1 MTQIFK
7 YIKIIILFSFSISWE
22 LNLYINDTEDIAA
35 DDYLIL
41 GTCEDCVDGFHYGED
56 GYDIPT
62 GVTPYTDIQFFNIDW
77 IGTIDSN
84 GNQCESPEF
93 AVDLRSVHPP
103 SDLVTWKIRG
113 AAVGHSSNL
122 EFTWEMDTLENEY
135 DIFLYVGNTGYDLK
149 SLNSIQISAQEINP
163 IYEQIDGQWVS
174 YDNVKVLMGACASS
188 GTTTYYS
195 DNDND
200 GWGFGTGIEY
210 CPGFEPD
217 NFVSNN
223 LDLNDSIQCFENE
236 FDDCDVC
243 SGNNLD
249 KDCQGVC
256 FGNAIIDDCD
266 VCNGNNL
273 DKDCQGVCFG
283 NAIIDDC
290 DVCNGNNLSCLNEIF
305 SQLPYNLYALIQDN
319 SVQLTWLFNNELNET
334 DIVGFNVYHGYDED
348 SINYIFSQTTTSY
361 SSVDLLSGIFC
372 ISIFDRFENES
383 ELVCTYAS
391 EYFSFFYD
399 LHEGANLISFPY
411 LPEST
416 EVGDVFENITYA
428 IDGVIAEG
436 SAAYFYQ
443 NIQQWI
449 GSLSNLDFKSGYWIK
464 IDPDL
469 NQSSIIL
476 NVQGFPY
483 SQESITYNLN
493 EGYNLISYIGQDN
506 LNIEDAIP
514 PELIQFITSIIGEGV
529 ASIYNSQLNQWLG
542 NLNELKFGKGYW
554 IESNADIEFQWTNPE
569 LTNFNLKQ
577 SK

>member
-1 MTQIFK
+1 MSTPPAKFDK
-7 YIKIIILFSFSISWE
+7 EPCRAKP
-22 LNLYINDTEDIAA
+22 TARPAA
-35 DDYLIL
+35 TI
-41 GTCEDCVDGFHYGED
+41 G
-56 GYDIPT
+56 GYR
-62 GVTPYTDIQFFNIDW
+62 
-77 IGTIDSN
+77 IG
-84 GNQCESPEF
+84 
-93 AVDLRSVHPP
+93 AK
-103 SDLVTWKIRG
+103 SDEK
-113 AAVGHSSNL
+113 
-122 EFTWEMDTLENEY
+122 
-135 DIFLYVGNTGYDLK
+135 LYVKLSPRTTGGNSEFEATLTPNGFKKYVATPDILNPSAAQVNNKAQDAANLIEANKEFIAYEAYGYITAKYPALLVK
-149 SLNSIQISAQEINP
+149 QSIQI
-163 IYEQIDGQWVS
+163 
-174 YDNVKVLMGACASS
+174 VKCRRDIGYL
-188 GTTTYYS
+188 
-195 DNDND
+195 
-200 GWGFGTGIEY
+200 
-210 CPGFEPD
+210 
-217 NFVSNN
+217 
-223 LDLNDSIQCFENE
+223 LD
-236 FDDCDVC
+236 
-243 SGNNLD
+243 
-249 KDCQGVC
+249 
-256 FGNAIIDDCD
+256 AT
-266 VCNGNNL
+266 
-273 DKDCQGVCFG
+273 
-283 NAIIDDC
+283 
-290 DVCNGNNLSCLNEIF
+290 
-305 SQLPYNLYALIQDN
+305 IQDLRLGGN
-319 SVQLTWLFNNELNET
+319 INTIQAAESYYVKSGGVENLTYINNELNET